1 MSSVLNRKKKK
12 DLPRGYTKKEMDI
25 IRSKSKLERN
35 TDNLIEESFLNIKLI
50 AYQILHDKF
59 GFGAK
64 RIGRVEATVD
74 SYLKSASNGG
84 ISTNELQFYLK
95 EKCNIDVKEE
105 ANKVP
110 FRERFA
116 LTNYKINLDS
126 QQSAGMYLL
135 ASICNYF
142 SLLGVC
148 LKTQFKFSA
157 RQIKEA
163 YEWIRYYINTL
174 SRYKQFELK
183 IEDIAISVME
193 ECKFCDSRFVDANFL
208 RKM

>member
-12 DLPRGYTKKEMDI
+12 MQPLGY
-25 IRSKSKLERN
+25 SKDELVSIQNHARKQSN
-35 TDNLIEESFLNIKLI
+35 TNILIEESYANIRLI

-64 RIGRVEATVD
+64 RIAKVD
-74 SYLKSASNGG
+74 ENIDKLLCASANG
-84 ISTNELQFYLK
+84 ELSAGQLQYFLK
-95 EKCNIDVKEE
+95 EKCRINVNEE

-110 FRERFA
+110 SRER
-116 LTNYKINLDS
+116 LYLVEQKIS
-126 QQSAGMYLL
+126 PASIPSAGKFLV

-142 SLLGVC
+142 TLLGVC

-157 RQIKEA
+157 RQIKEV

-174 SRYKQFELK
+174 SRRKQFDLT
-183 IEDIAISVME
+183 IRDIAECLEE
-193 ECKFCDSRFVDANFL
+193 ECKYCDSRFA
-208 RKM
+208 